1 MAGTDH
7 TKPPISGGPI
17 VVLVRPQLAE
27 NIGMAA
33 RAMGNFGLD
42 QLRLVAPR
50 GGWPKKGVREASSGA
65 VHILDGVALYDDLR
79 SAIADCHLVFA
90 ATARERGQAKPVVG
104 ADTAATAMAR
114 RFGAGERVA
123 VVFGPERSGLDN
135 DEVGLADQVISFPV
149 NPAFASLNLAQAV
162 LLVGY
167 EWFKAARIAEPAP
180 FVVRSPAATREALL
194 SFFDFLKRELDDA
207 GFFVPAEKRPIM
219 TRNLLNIFHRI
230 SMTDQDV
237 RTLRGAVVA
246 LVKGRRGKL
255 AMPPDPSTAAGPAA
269 GPSDNR

>member
-7 TKPPISGGPI
+7 TKPSVGGGPI

-33 RAMGNFGLD
+33 RAMANFGLD
-42 QLRLVAPR
+42 RMRLVAPR
-50 GGWPKKGVREASSGA
+50 GGWPKKGAREAASGA
-65 VHILDGVALYDDLR
+65 VHVLDGVELFDDLR
-79 SAIADCHLVFA
+79 SAVADCNLVFA

-104 ADTAATAMAR
+104 ADAAAAGTAAALA
-114 RFGAGERVA
+114 AGERVA
-123 VVFGPERSGLDN
+123 IVFGPERSGLDN
-135 DEVGLADQVISFPV
+135 DEVGLADRIISFPV

-167 EWFKAARIAEPAP
+167 EWFKLAHGEAP
-180 FVVRSPAATREALL
+180 VQFVPRSPQATREGLL
-194 SFFDFLKRELDDA
+194 SFFDYLTSELDEA

-219 TRNLLNIFHRI
+219 VRNMLNIFHRLE
-230 SMTDQDV
+230 MTDQDV

-246 LVKGRRGKL
+246 LVLGRRGKR
-255 AMPPDPSTAAGPAA
+255 AMAAKPAEAPESAPKPPSGT
-269 GPSDNR
+269 